1 MRGFEIVMTA
11 DENAFIEN
19 SMGALILLLDLYLSR
34 YAPANSFTQLV
45 VLSKNDGSL
54 IVRCP
59 MRPGIAPL
67 L

>member
-1 MRGFEIVMTA
+1 
-11 DENAFIEN
+11 
-19 SMGALILLLDLYLSR
+19 MGTLILLLDLYLSR

-45 VLSKNDGSL
+45 VLSKNDGSV

-59 MRPGIAPL
+59 MRPGLAPL

>member
-1 MRGFEIVMTA
+1 MAA

-19 SMGALILLLDLYLSR
+19 SMGARILQLDLYLSR

-45 VLSKNDGSL
+45 VLSKNDGSF